1 MIRAAGVE
9 GLELAFVLLED
20 YVGKDT
26 DVGGACRRDSG
37 IVT

>member
-20 YVGKDT
+20 YVGKELN
-26 DVGGACRRDSG
+26 VY
-37 IVT
+37 VV